1 MAMDKL
7 RTRQTALLAV
17 SETMGSR
24 EGNFAL
30 ILSAFCYDGGEE
42 VFAWYM
48 VGCYHAEPIG

>member
-24 EGNFAL
+24 EGNFTL